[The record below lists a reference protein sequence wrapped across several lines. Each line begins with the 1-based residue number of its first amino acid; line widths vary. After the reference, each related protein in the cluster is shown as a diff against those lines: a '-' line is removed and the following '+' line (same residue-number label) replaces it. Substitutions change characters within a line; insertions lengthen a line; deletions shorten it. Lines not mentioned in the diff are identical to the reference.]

1 MHGMIAWC
9 VRNPVAANILMLAI
23 IIGGLYS
30 VFKKIPLETF
40 PQFERNTVNIIGF
53 YSGATPSEVEQGII
67 LKIEDAIGD
76 LPGIER
82 IFSDAN
88 EGSALLRVEIRDGYD
103 TTKVLNAIK
112 TRVDGIGNFPED
124 VERILVEQQIRLRD
138 VITVVIGMQGDNE
151 RQLRKTAESI
161 RDELRNL
168 PDITQLALGG
178 IRSWE
183 ISITIPKAVLDQYGL
198 TLSGVA
204 NSIRNS
210 SRDIPGG
217 TIKTLSGDIRVR
229 SLGQAYTKADFAN
242 ISILSRTDGTRI
254 RLGDIAT
261 IIDGFNNDPLYSQ
274 FDGLP
279 AAFINIYRIGDQNAI
294 KLAKTVK
301 NYIKERNRTLP
312 KGIQLDYWRDKSK
325 VVEAR
330 LNTLLRSATQGIL
343 LVIILLTLFLRPA
356 LAWWVGLGIPISFL
370 GALLVMPYIGITLNI
385 VSMFAFIIVLGI
397 VVDDAIV
404 TGENVYTHLKKHNDP
419 VRAAIEGTQEMA
431 IPVTFGVLTTVA
443 AFMPLLLLDGQR
455 APIFAQIPMIV
466 IPVLLFS
473 LIESKMILPAH
484 LQHLKK
490 RDPKKAGLFTRLQ
503 QSIAHGL
510 ETYVDKVHRPLL
522 EFSLNWRYATVAVF
536 IVILIVTLAM
546 VMSGRYKYVFF
557 PRIASEYVSATLL
570 MPEGTAIETT
580 SRHIMR
586 MTRAAEQLQQKHK
599 EPDGKLVIQHILVT
613 VGAGGSRRPRD
624 GTGGKSHQASIS
636 FEVIPPEIR
645 KNRVTTRKLVAEWRR
660 IIGTIPG
667 VQELSFRAEM
677 GRGGDPINI
686 QLTGSDFKEL
696 NEVGEKIKLRL
707 GEFDNLFDI
716 KNSFETGKTEVQL
729 RLKPEAEQLG
739 FTMANLGRQVRNA
752 ISGAEAQRIQRN
764 QSEVRV
770 MVQYPKEERY
780 SLADLQNLKIQ
791 TPNGADIPLLDVA
804 DLLIGKGMAKIS
816 RVDRKRIIN
825 ITSDLDKEKADA
837 SAITATMNEW
847 ITELLTDYPAIHFD
861 PEGEQLEQ
869 KKFGQ
874 SLMIGFIIALIMIYV
889 LLAIPLQSY
898 FQPIMV
904 MIVIPFSITGAI
916 LGHVI
921 MDISLSISSMMGIL
935 ALMGVVVNDSLV
947 LVDYTNKR
955 IREGMPL
962 IEAIRFAGG
971 ARFRPI
977 LLTSITTFAGLT
989 PLIFDKSTQAQFLIP
1004 MAVSL
1009 GFGILFATLL
1019 TLFLIPS
1026 FYLILE
1032 DIRRVLAYLWNAFLI
1047 AFGKRDYP
1055 DRP

>member
-1 MHGMIAWC
+1 MHSLIAWF
-9 VRNPVAANILMLAI
+9 VRNPVAANLLMLAI
-23 IIGGLYS
+23 IFGGLYA

-40 PQFERNTVNIIGF
+40 PAFERSTINVAGF
-53 YSGATPSEVEQGII
+53 YPGATPSEVEQGVI
-67 LKIEDAIGD
+67 LKMEDAISD
-76 LPGIER
+76 LPGIDR

-88 EGSALLRVEIRDGYD
+88 EGSALLRVEVREGYD
-103 TTKVLNAIK
+103 TTKVLNDIK
-112 TRVDGIGNFPED
+112 SRIDGIGNFPEG
-124 VERILVEQQIRLRD
+124 VERTLVEQQVRLRN
-138 VITVVIGMQGDNE
+138 VITVVIGMKGDNE

-168 PDITQLALGG
+168 AGITQLALGG
-178 IRSWE
+178 IRAWE
-183 ISITIPKAVLDQYGL
+183 ISITIPKAVLEQYGL

-204 NSIRNS
+204 TRIKNS
-210 SRDIPGG
+210 SRDIPAG

-254 RLGDIAT
+254 RLGEIAT
-261 IIDGFNNDPLYSQ
+261 IIDGFNDDPLYSR
-274 FDGLP
+274 FDGMA
-279 AAFINIYRIGDQNAI
+279 AAFINIYRVGDQNAI
-294 KLAKTVK
+294 KLATTVK
-301 NYIKERNRTLP
+301 NYIKERNHSLP
-312 KGIQLDYWRDKSK
+312 KGVKLSYWRDQSK

-330 LNTLLRSATQGIL
+330 LNTLLKSALQGIL
-343 LVIILLTLFLRPA
+343 LVFILLTLFLRPA

-370 GALLVMPYIGITLNI
+370 GALLVMPYIGVTLNI

-404 TGENVYTHLKKHNDP
+404 TGENVYTHLQQHNDP
-419 VRAAIEGTQEMA
+419 VKAAIEGTQEMA

-484 LQHLKK
+484 LQHVKK
-490 RDPKKAGLFTRLQ
+490 RDPNKAGLFTRIQ
-503 QSIAHGL
+503 QGISQGL
-510 ETYVDKVHRPLL
+510 ERYVDKIHRPIL

-536 IVILIVTLAM
+536 IVVLAITLAM

-570 MPEGTAIETT
+570 MPEGTAVETT

-586 MTRAAEQLQQKHK
+586 MTRAAEKLQQIHK
-599 EPDGKLVIQHILVT
+599 EPNGESIIQHILVT
-613 VGAGGSRRPRD
+613 IGSGGSRRPKDSTR
-624 GTGGKSHQASIS
+624 GKSHKASVS
-636 FEVIPPEIR
+636 FEVMPPEIR
-645 KNRVTTRKLVAEWRR
+645 KNTITTRQLVAEWRR
-660 IIGTIPG
+660 LIGTIPG

-686 QLTGSDFKEL
+686 QLTGYDFEEL
-696 NEVGEKIKLRL
+696 NEVGEKIKIRL

-716 KNSFETGKTEVQL
+716 KNSFEVGKTEVQL

-739 FTMANLGRQVRNA
+739 INMVTLGQQVRNA

-764 QSEVRV
+764 QSEVKV

-780 SLADLQNLKIQ
+780 SLSDLQNLKIK
-791 TPNGADIPLLDVA
+791 TPKGVDIPLLDVA
-804 DLLIGKGMAKIS
+804 DLVIGKGMAKIS

-825 ITSDLDKEKADA
+825 ITSDLDKKKADA
-837 SAITATMNEW
+837 SAITETMNEW
-847 ITELLTDYPAIHFD
+847 IRELLKAYPAINFD

-874 SLMIGFIIALIMIYV
+874 SLMSGFIIALIMIYV

-904 MIVIPFSITGAI
+904 MIVIPFSLTGAI

-921 MDISLSISSMMGIL
+921 MGINLSISSMMGML

-955 IREGMPL
+955 IKAGMPL

-977 LLTSITTFAGLT
+977 LLTSVTTFAGLT

-1032 DIRRVLAYLWNAFLI
+1032 DIKRIFAYLWNAFLI
-1047 AFGKRDYP
+1047 AFGRRDYP
-1055 DRP
+1055 E